1 VLTRG
6 QRLPDDAQPFL
17 DDLRIRPDFLYRN
30 DAVAIFIDGPHHDQ
44 PGQAAEDRDTDDR
57 LEAAGWSVIR
67 FHHAADWAARLDAYP
82 RLFGV
87 APAAAP
93 PPPPAP
99 APAVV
104 TAAPA
109 LDLDLFE
116 PAWHA
121 ALQALAAAGLTVAG
135 GEEVMHGGRV
145 IDQYLATLSRGDRTV
160 RLVDLDAP
168 AAAKV
173 ARALEAQGERV
184 LRARAS
190 MADLVARVD
199 AALAEPGG

>member
-1 VLTRG
+1 MARTTISPAKR
-6 QRLPDDAQPFL
+6 P
-17 DDLRIRPDFLYRN
+17 RI
-30 DAVAIFIDGPHHDQ
+30 AWT
-44 PGQAAEDRDTDDR
+44 EDR

-82 RLFGV
+82 RVFGV

-93 PPPPAP
+93 PPPPPP
-99 APAVV
+99 APAIVPPLPPS
-104 TAAPA
+104 TSTCSSPRGTRRCRPWRPRAS
-109 LDLDLFE
+109 
-116 PAWHA
+116 
-121 ALQALAAAGLTVAG
+121 TIAG
-135 GEEVMHGGRV
+135 GEEVMQGGRV
-145 IDQYLATLSRGDRTV
+145 IDQYLASLSRGDRTV

-190 MADLVARVD
+190 MPDLVARVD